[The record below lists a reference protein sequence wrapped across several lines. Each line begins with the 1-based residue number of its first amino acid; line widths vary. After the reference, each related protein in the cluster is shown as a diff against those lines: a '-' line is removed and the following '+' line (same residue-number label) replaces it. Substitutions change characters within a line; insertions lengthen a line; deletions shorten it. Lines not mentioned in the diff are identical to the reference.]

1 MMIAMNEN
9 RPQPEQAPAMRERR
23 LGELAVA
30 LPGAT
35 EVFRRFKL
43 DFCCG
48 GNQTL
53 AEASAGRGI
62 ALETVE
68 SALTALDAAGS
79 SAAPPEPVALIDHI
93 LTRYHAVH
101 RRELPELA
109 KLARK
114 VEAVH
119 RDHASV
125 PAGLAAALERMGE
138 ELESH
143 MAKEEQVLFPLMR
156 RGSHPMIECPIAV
169 MRSEHNEH
177 GERLR
182 EIGRLA
188 HDLSLPADAC
198 TSWRALYAG
207 VGKLTDDLMEHIHLE
222 NNLLFPNFAGS
233 PTTNAA

>member
-1 MMIAMNEN
+1 MNVTKPI
-9 RPQPEQAPAMRERR
+9 RVRLDPSSRLRDCR
-23 LGELAVA
+23 LGEVAVA

-48 GNQTL
+48 GDQTL
-53 AEASAGRGI
+53 AEAASARGVD
-62 ALETVE
+62 LEILEAT
-68 SALTALDAAGS
+68 LQALDPADGPAV
-79 SAAPPEPVALIDHI
+79 PLEPNALIDHI
-93 LTRYHAVH
+93 LARYHTIH

-119 RDHASV
+119 RAHAQV
-125 PAGLAAALERMGE
+125 PAGLAVALERMGE
-138 ELESH
+138 ELDSH

-156 RGSHPMIECPIAV
+156 RGSHPMIDAPIAV

-182 EIGRLA
+182 EIERLA
-188 HDLSLPADAC
+188 HDLRLPADAC

-207 VGKLTDDLMEHIHLE
+207 VGKLADDLMEHIHLE

>member
-1 MMIAMNEN
+1 MIPMEPN
-9 RPQPEQAPAMRERR
+9 RPQHGQAPRLRDRR
-23 LGELAVA
+23 LGEVAVA

-48 GNQTL
+48 GDQTL
-53 AEASAGRGI
+53 AEAAEARGV
-62 ALETVE
+62 ALETLE
-68 SALTALDAAGS
+68 AALQALDPAGG
-79 SAAPPEPVALIDHI
+79 SAAPREPIALIDHI

-119 RDHASV
+119 RAHAQV
-125 PAGLAAALERMGE
+125 PAGLAVALERMGE

-156 RGSHPMIECPIAV
+156 RGSHPMIDAPIAV

-182 EIGRLA
+182 EIERLA
-188 HDLSLPADAC
+188 HELRLPADAC

>member
-1 MMIAMNEN
+1 MNLEKPN
-9 RPQPEQAPAMRERR
+9 RLRLDPSSRLRDCR
-23 LGELAVA
+23 LGEIAVA

-35 EVFRRFKL
+35 EIFRHFKF

-48 GNQTL
+48 GDQTL
-53 AEASAGRGI
+53 AEAAGARGVD
-62 ALETVE
+62 LEVLEAT
-68 SALTALDAAGS
+68 LKALDPADR
-79 SAAPPEPVALIDHI
+79 PTVPLEPSALIDHI
-93 LTRYHAVH
+93 LARYHAVH

-119 RDHASV
+119 RAHAEV
-125 PAGLAAALERMGE
+125 PAGLAVALEQMAE

-156 RGSHPMIECPIAV
+156 RGPHPMIGTPIAV
-169 MRSEHNEH
+169 MRSEHHEH

-182 EIGRLA
+182 DLDRLA
-188 HDLSLPADAC
+188 HGMRLPADAC
-198 TSWRALYAG
+198 TTWRALYAG
-207 VGKLTDDLMEHIHLE
+207 LGKLTDGLMEHIHLE
-222 NNLLFPNFAGS
+222 NNLLFPQFAGS